1 MKYFVLK
8 IESLVK
14 SLSICDTANEI
25 LFTLPVDDPSIA
37 VGDKLLCY
45 MTEPT
50 NQVRY
55 LFDVINKDTSTLTLL
70 KVLESGVGVSFNA
83 LPTDVQ
89 NKIKS
94 SDDLLEITEEQF
106 IKVRND
112 LLSDMNH
119 MFNILVDNKNT
130 QESYTTDELAD
141 ILKDM
146 YTNGSKQGAS
156 IITFGIKYGDCF
168 VGEQIK
174 DILAKAGI
182 PDSYRTEITKGV
194 NIREIFLKNEF
205 NIKFYENEINMNITP
220 LPASNYT
227 QSECGKYYLAAMRT
241 KPFVLLA
248 GISGTGKSRI
258 VKEFAFASCPSTFK
272 GNNTVAPGNYC
283 MIEVKP
289 NWHDST
295 ELLGYVSSIPKPH
308 YVVSPFINFLIK
320 AHYNPDVPFFVCLD
334 EMNLA
339 PVEQYFAEFLSVLE
353 SRKNVGD
360 TIVTEPIIKPKIV
373 EKYYDDFFKAYNCIE
388 EKKLHTGYDSDVLD
402 DKADETATYGVQ
414 NLEDLKKIGI
424 RLPANL
430 VVIGTVNMDETTY
443 QFSRKVIDR
452 AMTIEMNE
460 VNFEKLFDTEAT
472 DTLSYTEQPLGKE
485 NFIPQFASAK
495 DALAA
500 MEQADKDY
508 LRTKLPALLQE
519 LDKILENTPFRI
531 AYRVENEMII
541 HYASLRRELADK
553 TPDELL
559 PIMVDNIMMMKV
571 LPRIGGNEDLL
582 NEPLK
587 ALHKL
592 VTDNNYANA
601 QAKIE
606 EMMTRLAANHFTS
619 YWP

>member
-1 MKYFVLK
+1 MKATSWIFR
-8 IESLVK
+8 SLTQNEFKAITNQIQSQGGGSQTYIDLPKGSISDANLNIFFGPGTSTNANDGYKWEVPIH
-14 SLSICDTANEI
+14 SLSLSTAPQTVVISQRRASSNCIREQN
-25 LFTLPVDDPSIA
+25 
-37 VGDKLLCY
+37 GDKRVNIWKGDYSPFPQTDYDAETNPIIVFILKDENGQFWAGWFYKNEYSHSWLL
-45 MTEPT
+45 T
-50 NQVRY
+50 R
-55 LFDVINKDTSTLTLL
+55 
-70 KVLESGVGVSFNA
+70 
-83 LPTDVQ
+83 
-89 NKIKS
+89 
-94 SDDLLEITEEQF
+94 
-106 IKVRND
+106 
-112 LLSDMNH
+112 
-119 MFNILVDNKNT
+119 
-130 QESYTTDELAD
+130 ELAD
-141 ILKDM
+141 VFYKDAGYAEFSNPIAFNKM
-146 YTNGSKQGAS
+146 
-156 IITFGIKYGDCF
+156 KYDWPFC
-168 VGEQIK
+168 
-174 DILAKAGI
+174 
-182 PDSYRTEITKGV
+182 
-194 NIREIFLKNEF
+194 
-205 NIKFYENEINMNITP
+205 FYEINS
-220 LPASNYT
+220 ASPIN
-227 QSECGKYYLAAMRT
+227 SSFKENRSYLAAMRT

-258 VKEFAFASCPSTFK
+258 VKEFAFASCPNPFK
-272 GNNTVAPGNYC
+272 GNSEVAPGNYC

-360 TIVTEPIIKPKIV
+360 TIVTEPIIKPEIV

-495 DALAA
+495 DALTA
-500 MEQADKDY
+500 MEQADKEY

-519 LDKILENTPFRI
+519 LDKILGNTPFRI

-571 LPRIGGNEDLL
+571 LPRIGGNEDML

-592 VTDNNYANA
+592 VTDNSYANA

>member
-1 MKYFVLK
+1 MKATSWIFR
-8 IESLVK
+8 SLTQNEFKAITNQIQSQGGGSQTYIDLPKGSISDANLNIFFGPGTSTNANDGYKWEVPIH
-14 SLSICDTANEI
+14 SLSLSTAPQTVVISQRRASSNCIREQN
-25 LFTLPVDDPSIA
+25 
-37 VGDKLLCY
+37 GDKRVNIWKGDYSPFPQTDYDAETNPIIVFILKDENGQFWAGWFYKNEYSHSWLL
-45 MTEPT
+45 T
-50 NQVRY
+50 R
-55 LFDVINKDTSTLTLL
+55 
-70 KVLESGVGVSFNA
+70 
-83 LPTDVQ
+83 
-89 NKIKS
+89 
-94 SDDLLEITEEQF
+94 
-106 IKVRND
+106 
-112 LLSDMNH
+112 
-119 MFNILVDNKNT
+119 
-130 QESYTTDELAD
+130 ELAD
-141 ILKDM
+141 VFYKDAGYAKFSNPIAFNKM
-146 YTNGSKQGAS
+146 
-156 IITFGIKYGDCF
+156 KYDWPFC
-168 VGEQIK
+168 
-174 DILAKAGI
+174 
-182 PDSYRTEITKGV
+182 
-194 NIREIFLKNEF
+194 
-205 NIKFYENEINMNITP
+205 FYEIDSAIPMDSSFKENR
-220 LPASNYT
+220 S
-227 QSECGKYYLAAMRT
+227 YLAAMRT

-258 VKEFAFASCPSTFK
+258 VKEFAFASCPNPFK
-272 GNNTVAPGNYC
+272 GNSEVAPGNYC

-360 TIVTEPIIKPKIV
+360 TIVTEPIIKPEIV

-414 NLEDLKKIGI
+414 NLEDLKKVGI

-472 DTLSYTEQPLGKE
+472 DTLSYTDQPLGKE

-500 MEQADKDY
+500 MKQADKDY

-541 HYASLRRELADK
+541 HYASLRRELTDK

-571 LPRIGGNEDLL
+571 LPRIGGNEDML

-592 VTDNNYANA
+592 VTDNSYANA

>member
-1 MKYFVLK
+1 M
-8 IESLVK
+8 
-14 SLSICDTANEI
+14 
-25 LFTLPVDDPSIA
+25 
-37 VGDKLLCY
+37 
-45 MTEPT
+45 
-50 NQVRY
+50 
-55 LFDVINKDTSTLTLL
+55 
-70 KVLESGVGVSFNA
+70 
-83 LPTDVQ
+83 
-89 NKIKS
+89 
-94 SDDLLEITEEQF
+94 
-106 IKVRND
+106 
-112 LLSDMNH
+112 
-119 MFNILVDNKNT
+119 
-130 QESYTTDELAD
+130 
-141 ILKDM
+141 
-146 YTNGSKQGAS
+146 
-156 IITFGIKYGDCF
+156 
-168 VGEQIK
+168 
-174 DILAKAGI
+174 
-182 PDSYRTEITKGV
+182 
-194 NIREIFLKNEF
+194 
-205 NIKFYENEINMNITP
+205 
-220 LPASNYT
+220 
-227 QSECGKYYLAAMRT
+227 
-241 KPFVLLA
+241 
-248 GISGTGKSRI
+248 
-258 VKEFAFASCPSTFK
+258 
-272 GNNTVAPGNYC
+272 
-283 MIEVKP
+283 
-289 NWHDST
+289 
-295 ELLGYVSSIPKPH
+295 
-308 YVVSPFINFLIK
+308 
-320 AHYNPDVPFFVCLD
+320 
-334 EMNLA
+334 
-339 PVEQYFAEFLSVLE
+339 E